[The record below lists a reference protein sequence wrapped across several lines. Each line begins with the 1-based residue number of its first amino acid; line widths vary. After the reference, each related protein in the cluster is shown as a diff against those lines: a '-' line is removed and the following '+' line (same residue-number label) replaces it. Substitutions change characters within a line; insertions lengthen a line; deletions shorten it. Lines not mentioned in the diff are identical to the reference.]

1 MPIRIFLAE
10 DHVMVRQG
18 LRVLLEQA
26 GMIVIG
32 EAWMARR
39 PSDWP
44 TSTRLMWRCWISPCR
59 P

>member
-1 MPIRIFLAE
+1 MPIRILLAE

-32 EAWMARR
+32 EA
-39 PSDWP
+39 SDGP
-44 TSTRLMWRCWISPCR
+44 RVHA
-59 P
+59 